1 MAITLDQYIDELKE
15 RSPREREKLERA
27 ERSFN
32 LIGQLLV
39 LRLEAGLTQTELAK
53 RSGIR
58 QSEISKIENGRINPT
73 METLDALGDALG
85 VRLGFVPMR
94 QPTLTA
100 GGIA

>member
-1 MAITLDQYIDELKE
+1 MATTLDQYIDELKE

-27 ERSFN
+27 ERSFD

-73 METLDALGDALG
+73 METLESLGEALGAH
-85 VRLGFVPMR
+85 LGFVRSDSAARLGAP
-94 QPTLTA
+94 A
-100 GGIA
+100 

>member
-1 MAITLDQYIDELKE
+1 MASTLNTYIEELKE

-27 ERSFN
+27 ERSFD

-73 METLDALGDALG
+73 METLEALASALGAH
-85 VRLGFVPMR
+85 LGFVR
-94 QPTLTA
+94 VEGANSAVAVLA
-100 GGIA
+100 

>member
-1 MAITLDQYIDELKE
+1 MAATLDQYIDELKE

-27 ERSFN
+27 ERSFD

-73 METLDALGDALG
+73 LETLEALGDALG
-85 VRLGFVPMR
+85 AQLGFVR
-94 QPTLTA
+94 AARSDL
-100 GGIA
+100 IAAPA

>member
-1 MAITLDQYIDELKE
+1 MASTLDQYIQELKE

-27 ERSFN
+27 ERSFD
-32 LIGQLLV
+32 LIGQLLM

-73 METLDALGDALG
+73 METLEALGEALG
-85 VRLGFVPMR
+85 VQLAFVPVHAAPSVSPAM
-94 QPTLTA
+94 A
-100 GGIA
+100 

>member
-1 MAITLDQYIDELKE
+1 MAATLDQYIDELKE

-27 ERSFN
+27 ERSFD

-39 LRLEAGLTQTELAK
+39 LRLEAGMTQTELAK

-73 METLDALGDALG
+73 METLEALGATLG
-85 VRLGFVPMR
+85 VHLGFVRSDGAVAVAAP
-94 QPTLTA
+94 A
-100 GGIA
+100 